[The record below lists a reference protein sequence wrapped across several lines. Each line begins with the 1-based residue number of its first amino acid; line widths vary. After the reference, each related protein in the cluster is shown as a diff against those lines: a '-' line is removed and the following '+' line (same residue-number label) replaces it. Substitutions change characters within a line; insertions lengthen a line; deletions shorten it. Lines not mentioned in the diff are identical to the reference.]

1 MFIKENLT
9 CAEIWWSL
17 KTVESKFSLRSYQGT
32 NALFCEI
39 FPDSKIAHSFSIW
52 RARCNYILNFG
63 LAPFFKTILFIE
75 MKKSPYF
82 QTILDENLN
91 KRLQRGQIDILIS
104 FRMKMIKKLIPDT
117 SILNFLMEPLQP
129 ISEKPSCQESKSL
142 TKITFYKSCQMDQM

>member
-17 KTVESKFSLRSYQGT
+17 KTVELKFSLRSCQGT

-39 FPDSKIAHSFSIW
+39 FPDSKIEEQDA
-52 RARCNYILNFG
+52 ILNFG

>member
-1 MFIKENLT
+1 MVFKKQLNQNFRYVLVRVPMHFSVKFFLT
-9 CAEIWWSL
+9 AKLHIVLVFE
-17 KTVESKFSLRSYQGT
+17 EQD
-32 NALFCEI
+32 A
-39 FPDSKIAHSFSIW
+39 
-52 RARCNYILNFG
+52 ILNFG

>member
-1 MFIKENLT
+1 MNQNFRYVLVRVPMHFSVKFFLT
-9 CAEIWWSL
+9 AKLHIVLVFE
-17 KTVESKFSLRSYQGT
+17 EQD
-32 NALFCEI
+32 A
-39 FPDSKIAHSFSIW
+39 
-52 RARCNYILNFG
+52 ILNFG
-63 LAPFFKTILFIE
+63 LPHFFKTILFIE